1 MSKSRDLLS
10 AIRSE
15 NISEIE
21 ELILAIGADRA
32 FGRYLTEDFSGRTL
46 IHWIQNFPSGR
57 SLWWIIHPELM
68 ILALKHSPFI
78 TIGYKVKLLSLCNNY
93 LGIDSGESSNTQVD
107 RRNLAKRHFIK
118 EVTDSR
124 VEDLRNAIFDTSTPE
139 DRKLIETAVEMQ
151 EKIRYRDTAIGP
163 QSKYIEAA
171 ILAIGSI
178 SENQYGH
185 PTLPS

>member
-1 MSKSRDLLS
+1 LPKSRDLLS

-32 FGRYLTEDFSGRTL
+32 FGRYLVNDFSGRKL
-46 IHWIQNFPSGR
+46 IHWIQDYPSGDPR
-57 SLWWIIHPELM
+57 RWIVHPELM
-68 ILALKHSPFI
+68 VLALKHSPFI
-78 TIGYKVKLLSLCNNY
+78 TISYKLKLLSLCNKY

-107 RRNLAKRHFIK
+107 RQIPYFAKRQFIR

-151 EKIRYRDTAIGP
+151 EKY
-163 QSKYIEAA
+163 S
-171 ILAIGSI
+171 SWN
-178 SENQYGH
+178 S
-185 PTLPS
+185 